1 MQVLTKHHFFLHLQ
15 ILDKEKIA
23 KQNMGTQIKKEIS
36 IMKSVTHPNVVA
48 IHEVFATSTKIFIVL
63 ELVDGGEL
71 FEYLLDR
78 KRLPE
83 TEARHFLQ
91 QLVEGL
97 SYCHSKGIFHRDLKP
112 ENLLLDLQGNIKISD
127 FGLSTLYVGSAEGQG
142 DAAGAPEQDRMEL
155 LHTTC
160 GTPNYV
166 APEVLENRGY
176 DGRQADVW
184 SVGII
189 LFVLVAGYLPFEE
202 DTMPGLFDKIKR
214 AEFVMPECSDGSFNP
229 NSPGRKNPYARA
241 RSSSIHHENVQFS
254 RDLITLLQNILV
266 ADPKQRWTLQQVK
279 NCEWMRG
286 PAVPP
291 AYVNNRAQAAG
302 LPRSSQDNSVKT
314 SGKGEGEDGG
324 EEVADE
330 NAEPNSQRP
339 QRVAPVQ
346 RDSRNPLHKV
356 VEPSVTAPMEPA
368 TLESEILPPTS
379 GSVAPPLPSQA
390 FVHIESAP
398 KVSTLEDESHGV
410 IVQTKTSLKKK
421 IEVVKPLHVEVDVSP
436 TPTPVP
442 SPSPKTRCCIIA

>member
-1 MQVLTKHHFFLHLQ
+1 
-15 ILDKEKIA
+15 
-23 KQNMGTQIKKEIS
+23 MGSQIKKEIS

-83 TEARHFLQ
+83 TEARHFLL

-127 FGLSTLYVGSAEGQG
+127 FGLSTLYVGSADAQG
-142 DAAGAPEQDRMEL
+142 DSEGAPEQDRMEL

-214 AEFVMPECSDGSFNP
+214 AEFVMPECSDGSLNP

-241 RSSSIHHENVQFS
+241 RASSTHHESVQFS
-254 RDLITLLQNILV
+254 RDLISLLQNILV

-279 NCEWMRG
+279 NSEWMRG
-286 PAVPP
+286 QAVPP
-291 AYVNNRAQAAG
+291 AHVNNRAQAAG
-302 LPRSSQDNSVKT
+302 LPRGSQDSSVKT
-314 SGKGEGEDGG
+314 PGKGEGDEAED
-324 EEVADE
+324 EVADE
-330 NAEPNSQRP
+330 NAEPNSQRAE
-339 QRVAPVQ
+339 RVAPVQ

-356 VEPSVTAPMEPA
+356 VEPSATPA
-368 TLESEILPPTS
+368 VPREQSSPVSETLPSS
-379 GSVAPPLPSQA
+379 GTTVAAPLPALALASIRIENSPKACVPEDQSQ
-390 FVHIESAP
+390 
-398 KVSTLEDESHGV
+398 GV
-410 IVQTKTSLKKK
+410 IVQTKASLKKK
-421 IEVVKPLHVEVDVSP
+421 IEVVKPLDVEVDTSP
-436 TPTPVP
+436 TPAP
-442 SPSPKTRCCIIA
+442 SIRTRCCIIA